1 MEIQIG
7 MTYNLINR
15 LGVILRRV
23 KIVGKRRFTTT
34 LIYLGSDGLYYSKL
48 GFSASDTDSRLVEI
62 NTITIYL

>member
-48 GFSASDTDSRLVEI
+48 GFAVSDTGSRLVEI